1 MNKSSKVFVSYSR
14 QDKEKVLNL
23 VELFRANGVEV
34 WIDESSINA
43 SSVWAE
49 QIVKAID
56 NCDLFVLFLSPS
68 SVSSENVSKEVG
80 YAGGTNKR
88 ILPVKIVDVAI
99 PPAMLYHLN
108 TIHFIETKHT
118 PPEKL
123 LQHLFNALGRSG
135 AQKLVPPKKSKA
147 LLSVLV
153 ALTALVGAGAA
164 IWLLWSAARDFASP
178 PVSRSTQDEPPLAAV
193 EPQPTALVAATTS
206 DLQSATTEP
215 EPAAAA
221 SSSKKRV
228 AILYFDDNTSERS
241 GLQPLSTGLALMLIG
256 EVANFDGYE
265 VVERA
270 DLQKVINELDLTK
283 TGRFDPSTTAQ
294 IGMLLGAESMVVGS
308 YMNLMGK
315 FRIDARM
322 IDVETG
328 SVMHAASVSGEP
340 DSFDQLGRDLATKL
354 FSTTGHSSP
363 PQASIDQSLPLDAAA
378 RLGEALQLADEGK
391 LPEASAKIAELSAAY
406 PESNLVRSA
415 RTLTDSPATT
425 N

>member
-135 AQKLVPPKKSKA
+135 DQKLVPPKKSKA
-147 LLSVLV
+147 LLPVLV

-164 IWLLWSAARDFASP
+164 IWL
-178 PVSRSTQDEPPLAAV
+178 SRSTQDEPPLAAV
-193 EPQPTALVAATTS
+193 EPQPAALVAATTS

-215 EPAAAA
+215 EPAAAT

-294 IGMLLGAESMVVGS
+294 IGKLLGAESMVVGS

-354 FSTTGHSSP
+354 FSTIGHSSP

-406 PESNLVRSA
+406 PESNLVRNA